1 METLC
6 LQPAME
12 PARGPR
18 EVAPPICLPA
28 ELCTQL
34 PRDVWLM
41 KDGRLV
47 AVAGG
52 EMPASDEDRLL
63 FSLTCLESG
72 DTGQQAQREWLL
84 LRRDRTLQLNGVPVL
99 PVASLEPGHLLAVG
113 SHRWL
118 VASLWKPTPRPAPLA
133 VMNSDCPVCGA
144 PLSAAPVVQCPC
156 GRYMHL
162 EKPTEP
168 NDPQALNCYLLAG
181 TCGLCG
187 RPPSLEPSLLPE
199 PDETLVAAESVQQT
213 LAGLAVGAT

>member
-12 PARGPR
+12 LPRGQR
-18 EVAPPICLPA
+18 EAVQPVCLTA
-28 ELCTQL
+28 ELCAQS
-34 PRDVWLM
+34 PRDVWM
-41 KDGRLV
+41 MDDGRLV
-47 AVAGG
+47 AVASGQ
-52 EMPASDEDRLL
+52 MPAGEEDRLL
-63 FSLTCLESG
+63 FSLTCLESSG
-72 DTGQQAQREWLL
+72 AGQATQREWLL
-84 LRRDRTLQLNGVPVL
+84 LRRDRALQVNGIPVL
-99 PVASLEPGHLLAVG
+99 PVASLEPGYLLALG
-113 SHRWL
+113 SQRWL
-118 VASLWKPTPRPAPLA
+118 VASLWKPTPRPAPAA

-162 EKPTEP
+162 EKPDEP

-213 LAGLAVGAT
+213 LAAMAVGAL